1 MEERLS
7 EDEID
12 ELSLYDN
19 VELNK
24 DRIIKLLES
33 DGYKTKLNMEK
44 KINILLA
51 ESSNKKEASF
61 QEETPN
67 KDDSNLYSTSKW
79 EET

>member
-1 MEERLS
+1 
-7 EDEID
+7 
-12 ELSLYDN
+12 
-19 VELNK
+19 
-24 DRIIKLLES
+24 
-33 DGYKTKLNMEK
+33 MEK